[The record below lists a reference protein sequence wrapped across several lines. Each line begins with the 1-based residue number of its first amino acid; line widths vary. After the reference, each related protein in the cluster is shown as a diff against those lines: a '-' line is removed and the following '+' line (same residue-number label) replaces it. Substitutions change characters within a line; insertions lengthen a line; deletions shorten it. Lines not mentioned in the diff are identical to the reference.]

1 MTTFNFAPTS
11 AKPQHLY
18 SRLPKNANKEVVLMG
33 CCESICMKCQGAK
46 MLVTGIV
53 VLAVAV
59 WQPRYIWH
67 TLGVLIILKGL
78 MHLAK
83 PNGCGHCDM
92 PAASGKKK
100 R

>member
-1 MTTFNFAPTS
+1 
-11 AKPQHLY
+11 
-18 SRLPKNANKEVVLMG
+18 
-33 CCESICMKCQGAK
+33 